1 MTKEILSPWSFF
13 IGGNIM
19 REEKGKVKRFD
30 FRVDEDFYE
39 LYKNICKELG
49 CSQTQYF
56 IESSLSPYYVVVH
69 PAYEMSN
76 EAGKLL
82 TRINHNMNQL
92 ARAMNQ
98 LVLFMKEKNNVD
110 MMLHEDYA
118 KMAEHFTF
126 MQSEVK
132 KLLELQKEQYSNLF
146 QVVNERVFYD
156 SVREYLEKNDPE
168 YLEILSKRENDV

>member
-1 MTKEILSPWSFF
+1 M
-13 IGGNIM
+13 
-19 REEKGKVKRFD
+19 
-30 FRVDEDFYE
+30 
-39 LYKNICKELG
+39 
-49 CSQTQYF
+49 
-56 IESSLSPYYVVVH
+56 SPYYVVVH

-146 QVVNERVFYD
+146 QVINERVFYD

-168 YLEILSKRENDV
+168 YLEVLSKRENDV

>member
-49 CSQTQYF
+49 CSQTQY
-56 IESSLSPYYVVVH
+56 LSPYYVVVH

-92 ARAMNQ
+92 ARGMNQ
-98 LVLFMKEKNNVD
+98 LVLFMKEKYDVD

-132 KLLELQKEQYSNLF
+132 KLLELQKEQYSNVF